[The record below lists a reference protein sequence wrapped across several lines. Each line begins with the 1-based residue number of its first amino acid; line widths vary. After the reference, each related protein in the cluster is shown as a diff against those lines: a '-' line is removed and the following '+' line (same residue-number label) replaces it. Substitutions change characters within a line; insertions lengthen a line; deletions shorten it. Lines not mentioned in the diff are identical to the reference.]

1 MILIFVCIQQ
11 RVMNC
16 FRAWEDQAIYSPDF
30 LIKLQNIFLGLVHRE
45 IIEKPKPIEDDVD
58 GVPIGDPDID
68 GIPIDNIDGEPM
80 VDSAA
85 MLKFKPSKW
94 ETVDP
99 DLVEAQAMTT
109 SKWETLEQ
117 TNDSI
122 DEDLDG
128 K

>member
-1 MILIFVCIQQ
+1 
-11 RVMNC
+11 MNC
-16 FRAWEDQAIYSPDF
+16 FRAWEDQALYSPDF
-30 LIKLQNIFLGLVHRE
+30 LIKLQNIFLGLLQRE
-45 IIEKPKPIEDDVD
+45 AEVEETKLSEEDVD
-58 GVPIGDPDID
+58 GVPIGETDLD

-80 VDSAA
+80 VGSDSAS
-85 MLKFKPSKW
+85 LPKFKPSKW

-117 TNDSI
+117 TNEDSA
-122 DEDLDG
+122 EDIDG

>member
-1 MILIFVCIQQ
+1 
-11 RVMNC
+11 MNC

-30 LIKLQNIFLGLVHRE
+30 LIKLQNIFLGLQQRE
-45 IIEKPKPIEDDVD
+45 VIEIPKPIEDDVD
-58 GVPIGDPDID
+58 GIPIGDSDID

-80 VDSAA
+80 SGGDSAS

-109 SKWETLEQ
+109 SKWDTLEQ
-117 TNDSI
+117 TNEDSV
-122 DEDLDG
+122 DDDLDG

>member
-1 MILIFVCIQQ
+1 MQ
-11 RVMNC
+11 REV
-16 FRAWEDQAIYSPDF
+16 
-30 LIKLQNIFLGLVHRE
+30 
-45 IIEKPKPIEDDVD
+45 IEKPKVIEEDVD
-58 GVPIGDPDID
+58 GVPIGDSDID
-68 GIPIDNIDGEPM
+68 GIPIDNIDGEPLAGT
-80 VDSAA
+80 DSTS

-117 TNDSI
+117 TNEDSVE
-122 DEDLDG
+122 EDLDG